1 MPGNTKR
8 KEVEKRLQIG
18 RVAAR
23 LFNKKGYL
31 ETNMDHIAAGA
42 KVSKGNVYY
51 YFSTKEE
58 ILFFILSNYMD
69 LALENLDA
77 DLQKI
82 ENNLSKLRFF
92 ISRHVELYVKNID
105 EAKTL
110 LHESRCLSKKHYKD
124 IAKKEKKYYRIAS
137 RLLSDLCNGPD
148 GPSRD
153 EITVMTFLLFGM
165 CNWIYSWYDIKGA
178 ITPDKLSQVI
188 WTIYVEGSKGLIGRT
203 MTLKRGNSG

>member
-1 MPGNTKR
+1 MRGHTKR
-8 KEVEKRLQIG
+8 KEGEKRSKIG
-18 RVAAR
+18 RAAAR

-31 ETNMDHIAAGA
+31 ETNMDHIAAAA

-77 DLQKI
+77 ELQKM
-82 ENNLSKLRFF
+82 EDGFSKLRFF
-92 ISRHVELYVKNID
+92 ISRHVELYVNNVD

-110 LHESRCLSKKHYKD
+110 LHEKRSLSKKHYED
-124 IAKKEKKYYRIAS
+124 IADKERTYYRIVS
-137 RLLSDLCNGPD
+137 CLLTDLCNGPD
-148 GPSRD
+148 GPSSD

-165 CNWIYSWYDIKGA
+165 CNWIYSWYDIKGSV
-178 ITPDKLSQVI
+178 TPDKLSQLI
-188 WTIYVEGSKGLIGRT
+188 WEIYTDGFKG
-203 MTLKRGNSG
+203 MMD